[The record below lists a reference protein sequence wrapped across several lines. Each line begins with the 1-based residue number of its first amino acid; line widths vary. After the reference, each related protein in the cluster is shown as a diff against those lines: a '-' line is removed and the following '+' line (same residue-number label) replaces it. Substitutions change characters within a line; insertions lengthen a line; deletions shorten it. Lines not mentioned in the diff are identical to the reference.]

1 MQLSIETTTTSTSV
15 MTATFNGNGQLGRA
29 ADEKAGDAKA
39 PAVSLLQAA
48 AEKAEDD
55 AAVIAVLRQAVE
67 ERRGEDEEK
76 AEETGL
82 ATIEDY
88 QKTAGRLADALGEDI
103 GGPGAVSYES
113 ATIST
118 TSIEAEIGG
127 QTISA
132 EFVSFERVSFDS
144 ATGLS
149 VRSANAST
157 IDADFGNGHTA
168 SHQSASVSSLYAG
181 TGSQLGNLIEGLA

>member
-15 MTATFNGNGQLGRA
+15 MTATFNGTGQPGRA

-67 ERRGEDEEK
+67 ERRGEDEQE

-88 QKTAGRLADALGEDI
+88 QKTAGQLADALGEDI
-103 GGPGAVSYES
+103 SGPGAVSYES
-113 ATIST
+113 STIST

-149 VRSANAST
+149 VRSANASS
-157 IDADFGNGHTA
+157 IDADFGNGLTA
-168 SHQSASVSSLYAG
+168 SHQSASVSSLYVG
-181 TGSQLGNLIEGLA
+181 TGSQLGNLIEDLA